1 MNKELEKFSEITRS
15 QQTFLKRLNHVQ
27 IRYTLRDSMAFI
39 FGGSRPFNELC
50 LVKTIEKGL
59 NQKKNIETFFLDI
72 EIFQKSDTYN
82 NTQVPIHIE

>member
-1 MNKELEKFSEITRS
+1 
-15 QQTFLKRLNHVQ
+15 
-27 IRYTLRDSMAFI
+27 MAFI

-59 NQKKNIETFFLDI
+59 NTQKKNIETFFLDI